1 MSAFIVDDSNIQE
14 IVTYMLTDIRAK
26 EAWQGLTFLGISRDK
41 PEVLAQ
47 AMLDLNYDSVNQRYE
62 GNDEPHKITYIN
74 KPTNGQQ
81 AVENLRCFT
90 YQACEGD
97 CIEKPLYKILDE
109 YTELLKP
116 LVATEMAEL
125 AQQYRIEDVS
135 IMRLSKP
142 HLTEMGQNTGG
153 KHCAKNLR
161 IELKKAFKGVK
172 FSVTSSYSSLN
183 VSWTDGPTLEQVE
196 AIANR
201 YQEGNFNGM
210 EDIYEYNATA
220 FNDVFGGCQYV
231 FCNRDDSPTAIEKA
245 IDTVF
250 DKFDLGTTPKPTVE
264 DFNQGSCLR
273 VEFANIGRSLSQL
286 IREAC
291 RPVYFLEGV

>member
-1 MSAFIVDDSNIQE
+1 MSAFIVEDSNIQE
-14 IVTYMLTDIRAK
+14 IVSYMLTDTSAK
-26 EAWQGLTFLGISRDK
+26 EAWQSLSFLGMSKDK

-62 GNDEPHKITYIN
+62 DNDAPHKITYIN
-74 KPTNGQQ
+74 KPINGE
-81 AVENLRCFT
+81 AAIENLRHFT

-97 CIEKPLYKILDE
+97 CMEKPLYKVLEE
-109 YTELLKP
+109 YKELLKP
-116 LVATEMAEL
+116 LVATEAAEQ
-125 AQQYRIEDVS
+125 AKVQRVENVE

-142 HLTEMGQNTGG
+142 HLKEAGKYSGG
-153 KHCAKNLR
+153 KQCAKNLR
-161 IELKKAFKGVK
+161 IELKMAFKGIK
-172 FSVTSSYSSLN
+172 FSVTSSYSSVN
-183 VSWTDGPTLEQVE
+183 VAWTDGPTLEQVE

-210 EDIYEYNATA
+210 EDIYEYNSTP
-220 FNDVFGGCQYV
+220 FNEVFGGCQYV
-231 FCNRDDSPTAIEKA
+231 FCSRDDSPTAIEQA

-250 DKFDLGTTPKPTVE
+250 NKYDLGTTPKPTVE

-291 RPVYFLEGV
+291 RPVYFTV